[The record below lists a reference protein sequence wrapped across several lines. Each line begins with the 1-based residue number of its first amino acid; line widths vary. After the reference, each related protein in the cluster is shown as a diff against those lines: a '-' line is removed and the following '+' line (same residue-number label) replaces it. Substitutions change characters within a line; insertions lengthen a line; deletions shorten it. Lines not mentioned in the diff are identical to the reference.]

1 MVESGRRISIKG
13 ISRRI
18 NSFENAVSE
27 RIDQVMNPLRQKAK
41 GAVKR
46 AWASTL
52 GRVKFPRSR
61 SEQEIDPDDEQNMP
75 MDDEGRRIK
84 VQVKNVSKIFGED
97 PARAFKLLEE
107 GKSKAEILKET
118 GQTVGVYNANFSISE
133 GETFVLMG
141 LSGSGKSTLI
151 RCINRLI
158 EPTAGAVIIDGKNVM
173 DLTDDELRVFR
184 RKKAGMVFQSF
195 GLLPH
200 RTVLENVA
208 YGLEVQGVP
217 DEEREE
223 RAMRSIRL
231 VGLEGYE
238 HKMPSELSGGMQQR
252 VGLSRALANDPSI
265 LLMDEPFSALDPLIR
280 RDMQEELID
289 LQERMRK
296 TIIFVTHDLDEAL
309 KIGDRIALMKDGRI
323 VQMGTAEEILT
334 EPANEY
340 VENFVAGVDRS
351 KVLTAEVVMLRP
363 DPVVTVNQGPRTAL
377 VLMKDHGMNNIFVVG
392 KEKRLLGMLSSDQ
405 ALDAAKAKEK
415 IEEVM
420 STDLP
425 LIHPDTA
432 VNHIIPLLIKR
443 NHPLPVVGENN
454 RLLGI
459 IQPGS
464 VIGALEE
471 EEVETLVA

>member
-27 RIDQVMNPLRQKAK
+27 RIDQVMNPLRQKAR

-52 GRVKFPRSR
+52 GRVKLPRSR
-61 SEQEIDPDDEQNMP
+61 SEQEIEPDDEQNMP

-351 KVLTAEVVMLRP
+351 KVLTAEGVMLRP

-405 ALDAAKAKEK
+405 ALDAAKAKER

-432 VNHIIPLLIKR
+432 VKHIIPLLIKR